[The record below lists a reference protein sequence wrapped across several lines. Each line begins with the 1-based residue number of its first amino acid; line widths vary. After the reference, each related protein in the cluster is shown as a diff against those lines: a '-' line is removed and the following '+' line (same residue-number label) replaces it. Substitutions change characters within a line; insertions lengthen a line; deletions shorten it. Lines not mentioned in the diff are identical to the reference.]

1 MIMKNI
7 KYVIILALFSI
18 LLACN
23 KNAGCLSPY
32 NDCNCKDGYEG
43 DNCKTRVT
51 EKFLG
56 KYIKENRSVTDTTAM
71 LSVSDSATQ
80 LKRVYIKK
88 FNTFDATG
96 RPFYGDFYG
105 NIDGDHI
112 VIPPQ
117 APTGRVAY
125 KRVEGE
131 VCLIKEN
138 NQENLIFKLQFDSD
152 SKLIFRVLYKKM

>member
-1 MIMKNI
+1 MKNI
-7 KYVIILALFSI
+7 KYAIILALFSI

-32 NDCNCKDGYEG
+32 NDCNCADGYEG

-56 KYIKENRSVTDTTAM
+56 NYLKENRSATDTTAT
-71 LSVSDSATQ
+71 LLVLDSATQ

-88 FNTFDATG
+88 FNTFDVTG

-105 NIDGDHI
+105 IVDGKHI
-112 VIPPQ
+112 TIPKQ
-117 APTGRVAY
+117 SPTGRLNF
-125 KRVEGE
+125 KLVEGD
-131 VCLIKEN
+131 VCLNEEGQAAGLIMRLRFEGDP
-138 NQENLIFKLQFDSD
+138 NQYYRI
-152 SKLIFRVLYKKM
+152 LYIRK

>member
-1 MIMKNI
+1 MKNI

-56 KYIKENRSVTDTTAM
+56 KYKMEGQSPTDTLAM
-71 LSVSDSATQ
+71 TVLDSTTQ
-80 LKRVYIKK
+80 LKRVYFKN
-88 FNTFDATG
+88 FNYRFD
-96 RPFYGDFYG
+96 YIGDFYG
-105 NIDGDHI
+105 VVDGDHI
-112 VIPPQ
+112 TIPSQSPIGR
-117 APTGRVAY
+117 PTF
-125 KRVEGE
+125 KLVEGD
-131 VCLIKEN
+131 VCLNDEG
-138 NQENLIFKLQFDSD
+138 QAAGLIMRLKFEGNEILRAVY
-152 SKLIFRVLYKKM
+152 LKK